1 MSLQENKSL
10 VKRLIEQGFNRGN
23 ESVIDELVAPTFS
36 SEGEMAAA
44 GPEAFKALAASF
56 RTAFPD
62 GQLEIQDILAEG
74 DKVITWA
81 VFTGTHSGP
90 LEGIPPTGKKVSVK
104 DIDLYTLQDGKVV
117 AMRAHFDQLGMM
129 QQLGVLGTM
138 SGEE

>member
-1 MSLQENKSL
+1 MSPEENKSR
-10 VKRLIEQGFNRGN
+10 VIRLIQEGINRGN

-44 GPEAFKALAASF
+44 GSEGFKALAAAF

-81 VFTGTHSGP
+81 VFTGTHNGP

-104 DIDLYTLQDGKVV
+104 DVDLYRLQDGKVV
-117 AMRAHFDQLGMM
+117 SMRAHFDQLGMM
-129 QQLGVLGTM
+129 QQLGVLGGM
-138 SGEE
+138 AGKE